1 MRMEMMKM
9 MEMDG
14 GCSWGSQA
22 PGRGGREEEPPP
34 RAPRRVGGNIRVPGG
49 GHPALLGELCRAGE
63 GSSTGGGGQVAKF
76 GVPLPE
82 PEPPGS
88 PPDGDGKHGMEM
100 R

>member
-34 RAPRRVGGNIRVPGG
+34 VPPGG
-49 GHPALLGELCRAGE
+49 LGATSGCLGGGTQPSWGSCAVPVRDPAR
-63 GSSTGGGGQVAKF
+63 GGGGR
-76 GVPLPE
+76 LPNSGR
-82 PEPPGS
+82 PFLSLSPPGA
-88 PPDGDGKHGMEM
+88 PPMGMESTGW